1 MNTLLMTALLPL
13 GCGEGTMP
21 PPPPAPL
28 LFVRVVAPEGAQVV
42 FRPGTPEARVFA
54 APAVAG
60 FRPGYGYRLQIGGLP
75 DQPGRVLSPSI
86 EVLDTLHIPPGLKA
100 EDFPATV
107 AFSEDDLRRAAS
119 GGMVTKVVYLEDP
132 IQAPAVRSSPTQPVE
147 FDVMPGHDPLVE
159 ARIRG
164 RAMMIVRLGERDVLA
179 AELFAVGIPGTVL
192 VPGDAGM
199 PPPACPPT
207 LPAPRF
213 QWFDPILGPKKPLEE
228 ILPDGGDTGPRV
240 GIDPEG
246 KLAGVTPTD
255 TAAEYRYGNGPRRV
269 TISNRVCL
277 FSPRF
282 AVLRQESLPVAEG
295 TSVPLA
301 GVETTLGEAVLI
313 NRERTDKAW
322 NSIATRGYVSKLGV
336 RGTQSRI
343 GLAGVERVQ
352 GLAAIGTVE
361 GVRLNAVVVEV
372 AAATQVSNV
381 CRPDQPLVVT
391 KYADPKAPNVG
402 DLVTFVL
409 KYENYGAKPI
419 RDVVI
424 ADSLA
429 SRLEYVP
436 GSAQADRPTVFTI
449 QVNEVY
455 SAVLRWEV
463 KGELAPGQGGL
474 IQFQARVR

>member
-1 MNTLLMTALLPL
+1 MNTLFLTALLPF
-13 GCGEGTMP
+13 GCGDGTMP

-28 LFVRVVAPEGAQVV
+28 LFVRVVVPEGTRVV
-42 FRPGTPEARVFA
+42 FRPGTPEARTLA

-60 FRPGYGYRLQIGGLP
+60 FRPGYGYRLQLGNLP
-75 DQPGRVLSPSI
+75 DQPGRVLSPSF

-107 AFSEDDLRRAAS
+107 VFTEDDLRRAAG
-119 GGMVTKVVYLEDP
+119 GGMVTKIVFLEDP
-132 IQAPAVRSSPTQPVE
+132 FQAPAVQTSATQPAE
-147 FDVMPGHDPLVE
+147 FDVMPGFDPLEE
-159 ARIRG
+159 ARVRG
-164 RAMMIVRLGERDVLA
+164 RVMMIVRLGERDVPA
-179 AELFAVGIPGTVL
+179 AELLAIGIPGTVL
-192 VPGDAGM
+192 VPGDAAM
-199 PPPACPPT
+199 PPPASPPT
-207 LPAPRF
+207 LPAPRW
-213 QWFDPILGPKKPLEE
+213 QWFDPILGMKKPLEE
-228 ILPDGGDTGPRV
+228 ILPDGGDSGPRL
-240 GIDPEG
+240 GMSPEG
-246 KLAGVTPTD
+246 KLGGLNPTD
-255 TAAEYRYGNGPRRV
+255 TAAEYRYGNSPRRV

-282 AVLRQESLPVAEG
+282 AVLRQESQPVAEG
-295 TSVPLA
+295 VSVPLA
-301 GVETTLGEAVLI
+301 GVETALGEAVLLQ
-313 NRERTDKAW
+313 RERTGNNW
-322 NSIATRGYVSKLGV
+322 NSIAPRGYVSKLGV

-343 GLAGVERVQ
+343 GLAAVERVQ
-352 GLAAIGTVE
+352 GLAAVGSVE
-361 GVRLNAVVVEV
+361 GVQLKAVVVEV
-372 AAATQVSNV
+372 AAATQVSNA

-409 KYENYGAKPI
+409 KYENYGTKPI

-429 SRLEYVP
+429 SRLEYIP

-449 QVNEVY
+449 QANEVY

-463 KGELAPGQGGL
+463 KGELRAGQSGM

>member
-1 MNTLLMTALLPL
+1 MLLTALLPL

-28 LFVRVVAPEGAQVV
+28 LFVRVVAPEGARVV
-42 FRPGTPEARVFA
+42 FRPGTPEARAFA

-60 FRPGYGYRLQIGGLP
+60 FRPGYGYRLQLGDLP
-75 DQPGRVLSPSI
+75 DQPGRILSPSF

-107 AFSEDDLRRAAS
+107 VFSEDDLRRAAT

-132 IQAPAVRSSPTQPVE
+132 VQAPAVRSSATQPVE
-147 FDVMPGHDPLVE
+147 FDVMPGFDPLAE

-164 RAMMIVRLGERDVLA
+164 RAMMIVRLGERDVPA
-179 AELFAVGIPGTVL
+179 AELFAVGVPGTVL
-192 VPGDAGM
+192 VPGDPAM

-207 LPAPRF
+207 LPAPRW
-213 QWFDPILGPKKPLEE
+213 QWFDPILGAKKPLEE
-228 ILPDGGDTGPRV
+228 ILPDGGDFGPRV

-246 KLAGVTPTD
+246 KLAGLNPTD
-255 TAAEYRYGNGPRRV
+255 TAAEYRYGNSPRRV

-282 AVLRQESLPVAEG
+282 AVLRQEAQPAAEG

-301 GVETTLGEAVLI
+301 GVETALAQAVVF
-313 NRERTDKAW
+313 NRERTDKTW
-322 NSIATRGYVSKLGV
+322 NSTATRGYVSKLGV

-361 GVRLNAVVVEV
+361 GVQLKAVVVEV

-402 DLVTFVL
+402 DLVTFML
-409 KYENYGAKPI
+409 KYENYGTKPI

-436 GSAQADRPTVFTI
+436 GSAQTDRPTVFTI